1 MRSPSFRQY
10 LLLAFL
16 LIVAVLTAAAM
27 QGLSVLE
34 DFASRSRGAASDAL
48 RLSRVVQL
56 LGERAVDMTRSARQF
71 QVLGEPALLERF
83 SASRGEAVE
92 AIAGLD
98 ALGMTDRAK
107 LTELLARWR
116 HSAERIE
123 GLLRGGSDADALGD
137 ELNQLAALG
146 GLVSGAARETI
157 ERHNQLLFD
166 ALDANRARLATHVF
180 AAVCISIL
188 LALAFG
194 TWLVR
199 SLGRLEKAIEAL
211 GDGYSDQPVVVSGPH
226 DLRQV
231 GARLE
236 WLRERLNELEADRSR
251 VLRHV
256 SHELKTPLAAMREGV
271 SLLDDRILGPLV
283 APQREVVGILKHNC
297 ATLQTRIEA
306 LLGVNAAAF
315 DARRLSLS
323 RIEPMALLRQVAVDQ
338 ALQIQQRR
346 LEVSVEGAADPIEA
360 DGEKLSLVLANLL
373 ANAIAFSPEG
383 SLIRL
388 IAKRKG
394 KRLMLDCI
402 DEGPGI
408 APEDAQR
415 IFDPFFRGSLQ
426 PEGREN
432 GTGIGLSIVREYAK
446 AHGGSVVLVP
456 AALGCHFRV
465 ELPYDR

>member
-16 LIVAVLTAAAM
+16 LIVAVLTAAAV

-34 DFASRSRGAASDAL
+34 DFASRSRAAASDAL
-48 RLSRVVQL
+48 RLSQVVQL
-56 LGERAVDMTRSARQF
+56 LGERAVDMTRSARQY
-71 QVLGEPALLERF
+71 QVLGESALLERF
-83 SASRGEAVE
+83 SASRAEAVE
-92 AIAGLD
+92 AIADLDSLGSMNRAELADLLVQWRDSAERVEARLRGGADGD
-98 ALGMTDRAK
+98 ALGE
-107 LTELLARWR
+107 EL
-116 HSAERIE
+116 S
-123 GLLRGGSDADALGD
+123 
-137 ELNQLAALG
+137 QLASLG
-146 GLVSGAARETI
+146 GLVSGAARQTI
-157 ERHNQLLFD
+157 ERHNQSLFD
-166 ALDANRARLATHVF
+166 ALDANRARLTTHVF

-188 LALAFG
+188 LALFFG
-194 TWLVR
+194 MWLVR
-199 SLGRLEKAIEAL
+199 SLGRLEKAIVSL
-211 GDGYSDQPVVVSGPH
+211 GDGYLDQPVVVSGPS
-226 DLRQV
+226 DLKQV
-231 GARLE
+231 GERVE

-271 SLLDDRILGPLV
+271 ALLDDRILGPLV

-315 DARRLSLS
+315 DARRLSLT
-323 RIEPMALLRQVAVDQ
+323 RIDPAALLRQVAADQ

-346 LEVSVEGAADPIEA
+346 LEVSVEGEADPIEA
-360 DGEKLSLVLANLL
+360 DGEKLLLVLSNLL

-383 SLIRL
+383 SLVRL
-388 IAKRKG
+388 IARRQG
-394 KRLMLDCI
+394 KRLLLDCV

-432 GTGIGLSIVREYAK
+432 GTGIGLSIVREYAR

>member
-16 LIVAVLTAAAM
+16 LIIAVLTAAAM
-27 QGLSVLE
+27 QGLFVLE
-34 DFASRSRGAASDAL
+34 DFASRSRSAASDAL

-56 LGERAVDMTRSARQF
+56 LGERAVDMTRSARQY
-71 QVLGEPALLERF
+71 QVLGEAALLERF
-83 SASRGEAVE
+83 SESRREADE
-92 AIAGLD
+92 AIVGLSGLAMSD
-98 ALGMTDRAK
+98 QAALTQQLSD
-107 LTELLARWR
+107 WR
-116 HSAERIE
+116 MSAERVE
-123 GLLRGGSDADALGD
+123 HLLRDTSNAEALGV
-137 ELNQLAALG
+137 ELNRLAALG
-146 GLVSGAARETI
+146 GLVSGAARQTI

-166 ALDANRARLATHVF
+166 ALDDNRARLTTHVF
-180 AAVCISIL
+180 AAVCIGIL

-211 GDGYSDQPVVVSGPH
+211 GDGYSDQAVVVGGPH

-231 GARLE
+231 GDRLE

-315 DARRLSLS
+315 DARRLSLA
-323 RIEPMALLRQVAVDQ
+323 RIEPVALLRRVAADQ
-338 ALQIQQRR
+338 ALQVQQRR
-346 LEVSVEGAADPIEA
+346 LELSVEGEADPIEA
-360 DGEKLSLVLANLL
+360 DGEKISLVLANLL

-388 IAKRKG
+388 IARRQG
-394 KRLMLDCI
+394 KRLLLDCI

-415 IFDPFFRGSLQ
+415 IFDPFYRGSLQ

-432 GTGIGLSIVREYAK
+432 GTGIGLSIVREYAM

-465 ELPYDR
+465 ELPYER